1 MAKIIKMETDNLTI
15 YSDGG
20 SRNNPG
26 PAAIAAVLYA
36 DNDKVGE
43 YGEFIGEATN
53 NEAEYKALILAL
65 QKAKELKARNIS
77 CFVDSELVVKHL
89 NHQYRIKDE
98 KIALLFI
105 KIWNLMFDFEK
116 VTFTHIPREKNK
128 EADALVNKIL
138 DSETK
143 QQKLV

>member
-1 MAKIIKMETDNLTI
+1 MTDNLTI

-26 PAAIAAVLYA
+26 PAATGALIYA
-36 DNDKVGE
+36 GNAKICE
-43 YGEFIGEATN
+43 LGEFIGQATN
-53 NEAEYKALILAL
+53 NEAEYKALIMAL
-65 QKAKELKARNIS
+65 LKAKSLKAKIAS
-77 CFVDSELVVKHL
+77 CFLDSELVIKQL

-98 KIALLFI
+98 KIMPLFI
-105 KIWNLMFDFEK
+105 KIWNLMLDFEK

-128 EADALVNKIL
+128 EADAIVNKLL
-138 DSETK
+138 DRETK